1 MQPSRQPSSKP
12 TRQPSIQ
19 PSSQPSSKPSRQ
31 LLSKPSIVITTK
43 PTIATEKLF
52 STNVNVQLTGITEA
66 DITDTIKLSL
76 REATAILLSVSL
88 DSVSEPSFTPIL
100 IRDSTRLKR
109 KLVSGFTVTF
119 VVVFPSVSAV
129 VAQKDIE
136 SKFQTSGNTYA
147 TLVTQIAKTNGAT
160 TIPPIQYIG
169 STVAVDKIPTTQP
182 TILENKTNDTAMP
195 AYEIAIIVVFS
206 SLGGFV
212 LLFYVYK
219 YVKFLQLKE
228 KFVNY

>member
-1 MQPSRQPSSKP
+1 
-12 TRQPSIQ
+12 
-19 PSSQPSSKPSRQ
+19 
-31 LLSKPSIVITTK
+31 LSKPSIVITTK

-52 STNVNVQLTGITEA
+52 STSVNVQLTGITEA

-88 DSVSEPSFTPIL
+88 DSVSEPSFTQIL
-100 IRDSTRLKR
+100 ITDSIRPKR
-109 KLVSGFTVTF
+109 KLVGGLTVTF

-160 TIPPIQYIG
+160 IPPIQYIG
-169 STVAVDKIPTTQP
+169 STVVVDKIPTTQP

-195 AYEIAIIVVFS
+195 AYEIAIVVVFS

-212 LLFYVYK
+212 LSFFVYTLYK
-219 YVKFLQLKE
+219 QYVKFLQFKDKFNNYE
-228 KFVNY
+228 KDIEF